1 MNSCFNNILG
11 SYQKWHIGDDVRTIL
26 MSDTAITAHVGS
38 RIFPLIIPENEDG
51 DCIVY
56 SRQHYNK
63 KSVKMGV
70 WEDECTLALTVISDN
85 YDNSVTIA
93 EAIDNALTGQVEIN
107 DTKLIFELADSSE
120 TFEDFKYIQV
130 LMFRIK

>member
-26 MSDTAITAHVGS
+26 MSDTAITGFVGS
-38 RIFPLIIPENEDG
+38 RIFPLVISENEEG

-56 SRQHYNK
+56 SRQHYSK

-70 WEDECTLALTVISDN
+70 WEDDCTLALTVISDN
-85 YDNSVTIA
+85 YDNSVDIA
-93 EAIDNALTGQVEIN
+93 EAIDNALTGQHMIDDN
-107 DTKLIFELADSSE
+107 KLIFELTDSSE
-120 TFEDFKYIQV
+120 SFEDFKYIQV
-130 LMFRIK
+130 LMFTIK

>member
-11 SYQKWHIGDDVRTIL
+11 SYQKWHIGDDVRAIL
-26 MSDTAITAHVGS
+26 MSDTAITTHVGS
-38 RIFPLIIPENEDG
+38 RIFPLVIPENEDG

-70 WEDECTLALTVISDN
+70 WEDNCTLALTVISDN
-85 YDNSVTIA
+85 YDNSVDIA
-93 EAIDNALTGQVEIN
+93 EAIDNALTGYHKIDDV
-107 DTKLIFELADSSE
+107 KLTFELADSSE
-120 TFEDFKYIQV
+120 SFEDFKYIQV
-130 LMFRIK
+130 LMFTIK